1 MRNNKVKNFI
11 TYLKV
16 IFNSIIIMLLAA
28 FIIAIFVV
36 TMNKAFDDKRY
47 LILAIIEAGIIIGNI
62 RWFLR

>member
-28 FIIAIFVV
+28 FIIAIFVF